1 LKTIIYP
8 VLLLGASVTNVK
20 EVGGVKIVGT
30 VSMVVTVEK
39 AVELVGTTVGTVE
52 CVVGLVE
59 SWKHYKER

>member
-1 LKTIIYP
+1 MKTIIYP

-39 AVELVGTTVGTVE
+39 AVELVGTVGIVE

>member
-39 AVELVGTTVGTVE
+39 AVELVGTVGTVE

>member
-39 AVELVGTTVGTVE
+39 AVELVGTVGIVE